1 MKSQPQPPKI
11 FEEHFIIKS
20 ISENPTSL
28 ISEKCDLSKQKS
40 KDLLQKGCVWVTRN
54 NKTKRIKRASKAL
67 KAGDQVHLYYNESV
81 LNSFPTPAQLVHD
94 KGTYTI
100 WVKPYGMYSQGSK
113 WGDHC
118 TIYRW
123 AEQHL
128 LPQRPAFIV
137 HRLDRAANGLM
148 ILAHSKTMA
157 ATLSKMFQNHEIE
170 KIYEAIVHGELVT
183 GPFPLKVDTPVQQ
196 KTALSFIESQS
207 YNKKT
212 NTSKVRVKIET
223 GRKHQI
229 RIHLS
234 ELGHPIVGDRLYGIG
249 NESLDLQLTSKKLK
263 FICPVEGIHKE
274 FLLPD

>member
-40 KDLLQKGCVWVTRN
+40 KVLLQKGCVWVTRN

-170 KIYEAIVHGELVT
+170 KTYEAIVHGELVT
-183 GPFPLKVDTPVQQ
+183 GQFPLKVDTPVQQ